1 MEWLQVYTDTTR
13 KNNLLWWGKSTH
25 DLKIGQE
32 AFFFF
37 FLSKMI
43 LDDYLSENTGL

>member
-32 AFFFF
+32 AFFF
-37 FLSKMI
+37 LSKMI